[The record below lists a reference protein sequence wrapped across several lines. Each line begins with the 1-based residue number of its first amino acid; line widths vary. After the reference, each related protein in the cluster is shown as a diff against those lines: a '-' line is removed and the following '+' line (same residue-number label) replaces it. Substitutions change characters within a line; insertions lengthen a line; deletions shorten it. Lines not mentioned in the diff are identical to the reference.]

1 MGMDIF
7 RNEWERAQRRRAPAK
22 RRFWV
27 RPWVLRREELG
38 SYSTLMEEL
47 RLEDVSGFINFMRVE
62 PQMFQELLA
71 RVGERITKKDTSFH
85 KALEPGLKLAVTLR
99 HLATGDSYHSLMYSF
114 RIPHNSISKIVR
126 EVTQALVDEY
136 KGEAVVTPKNPEE
149 WKAVAD
155 QYASRWN
162 FHHSVGA
169 LDGKHVRIRC
179 PPRGGSLYF
188 NYKKF
193 HSIVLFALAG
203 PNYEVLWCDIGEPGS
218 AGDAGI
224 FNDSDLKRGI
234 ESGKIR
240 LPPPEPLPGDDKD
253 VPYFIIGD
261 DAFGLKTWMM
271 KPFGSQMLPH
281 DERIFNYR
289 LSRARRVVENT
300 FGILSSRWRCLLTTL
315 LQNPETVRTI
325 VMACVTLHNIMRAR
339 YPNLQNAMINSDE
352 EVQNL
357 RAWRDECDLT
367 DIQAIPRGN
376 TMSNNAK
383 RQRLYLKHYYNSI
396 GAVEWQENMI

>member
-1 MGMDIF
+1 
-7 RNEWERAQRRRAPAK
+7 
-22 RRFWV
+22 
-27 RPWVLRREELG
+27 
-38 SYSTLMEEL
+38 MEEL

-396 GAVEWQENMI
+396 GAVDWQENMI